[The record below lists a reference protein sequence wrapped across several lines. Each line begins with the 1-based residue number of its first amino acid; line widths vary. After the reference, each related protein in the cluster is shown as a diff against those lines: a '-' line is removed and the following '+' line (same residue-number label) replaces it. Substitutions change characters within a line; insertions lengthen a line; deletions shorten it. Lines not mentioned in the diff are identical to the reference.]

1 MADNIRKLYEY
12 KLDNISDIPKAMIE
26 KLVMDSDLF
35 WKLIKY
41 NTFDIDS
48 EPDIP
53 INERLAL
60 VEFEATLDN
69 STKPFKLVPYVNG
82 QILNKETTEVR
93 LYPYDTQFD
102 TNGILI
108 KQYYRINVLTHYNN
122 FLVKGGYRTE
132 LIKKELIKV
141 LNLLNYS
148 DVQGIINSFTF
159 DGTSRLQYYKD
170 GFMGFDLMFTGVMK

>member
-12 KLDNISDIPKAMIE
+12 KLDNISDVPKAMIE

-108 KQYYRINVLTHYNN
+108 KQYYRINVLTH
-122 FLVKGGYRTE
+122 
-132 LIKKELIKV
+132 
-141 LNLLNYS
+141 
-148 DVQGIINSFTF
+148 
-159 DGTSRLQYYKD
+159 
-170 GFMGFDLMFTGVMK
+170 